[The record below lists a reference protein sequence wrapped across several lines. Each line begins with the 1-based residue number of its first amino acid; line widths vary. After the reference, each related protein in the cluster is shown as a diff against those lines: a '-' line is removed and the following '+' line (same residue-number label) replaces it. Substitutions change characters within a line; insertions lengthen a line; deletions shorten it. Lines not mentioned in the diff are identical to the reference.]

1 MLAEKAA
8 TPHPELLSSHQEFDL
23 QSTVE
28 SYKRR
33 SNSTLRNPLLPPKDL
48 LVGIPDQEKPMASRT
63 PFYKNQIDLIVNGVG
78 EHTRGM
84 PRHTLK
90 EKLVGHSN
98 IESKK

>member
-1 MLAEKAA
+1 
-8 TPHPELLSSHQEFDL
+8 
-23 QSTVE
+23 
-28 SYKRR
+28 
-33 SNSTLRNPLLPPKDL
+33 
-48 LVGIPDQEKPMASRT
+48 MASRT